1 MKLISRHILRTLV
14 APFVWSLLA
23 LTGLLLLNQLGPLI
37 DKFGGKG
44 LDLSVMGEA
53 LVLAVPALMVLTI
66 PMSVLTATLYAYSQ
80 LAGDLEMIAMYAN
93 GLSVWRMVRPALVGA
108 FVLTVV
114 NFFVFDQLVPI
125 SNSRFSR
132 LRLDVSQKTPTL
144 TFKPQVLNALPPNNP
159 RFFLRASEI
168 DQTTGGLT
176 DVLIYDLTYEARRV
190 IRADS
195 GVMKQSSDQRDLLL
209 TLYEGEIRDYRS
221 VEPGRVERTAFL
233 RDRIRIRD
241 VANQLERS
249 TASGADERSMT
260 SCQLLDRVIEARTE
274 YRDGQ
279 ARREELTQR
288 DLRSLTGLPGVGPAA
303 VRIPVQM
310 EADCGYYR
318 AFGKWIERL
327 LLPTPVQAQ
336 DPVGQD
342 SGAPRTPML
351 PQDSGVRRQLPESSA
366 VAESLRQL
374 QQADS
379 ASRAAQ
385 APPALLPGILDA
397 TEFAPAQDSS
407 AFRFPM
413 NQEPTPPDHGIVAP
427 IVEVSAATMQ
437 AENALAIMRSH
448 AVEYHKKFAIP
459 LASFG
464 FVLIGM
470 ALALKFPRGGIGLV
484 IGGSLLIF
492 MVFYVLLI
500 GGEGLADKGYI
511 PATVAMHGP
520 VVLLTVVGILSVHS
534 ANQEMG
540 STRSVGILDS
550 IRSFF
555 RREST
560 T

>member
-1 MKLISRHILRTLV
+1 MKLISRHILRTLA

-23 LTGLLLLNQLGPLI
+23 LTGLLLLNQLGGLI
-37 DKFGGKG
+37 DRFGGKG

-108 FVLTVV
+108 VMLTVV
-114 NFFVFDQLVPI
+114 NFFVFDQLVPL

-168 DQTTGGLT
+168 DQATGGLT

-195 GVMKQSSDQRDLLL
+195 GVMKQSNDQRDLLL

-249 TASGADERSMT
+249 TVSGADERSMT

-279 ARREELTQR
+279 ARREELTRR
-288 DLRSLTGLPGVGPAA
+288 DLRSLAGLPPVGPSA
-303 VRIPVQM
+303 VRIPVRM

-327 LLPTPVQAQ
+327 LLPAPVQAQ
-336 DPVGQD
+336 DPVRQD
-342 SGAPRTPML
+342 SGAPRKPQL
-351 PQDSGVRRQLPESSA
+351 PQDSGARKPAPDAA

-379 ASRAAQ
+379 AARATQ
-385 APPALLPGILDA
+385 PLPALVPGV
-397 TEFAPAQDSS
+397 QDVNELNPGPDTTG
-407 AFRFPM
+407 FQYPM
-413 NQEPTPPDHGIVAP
+413 TQEPPPPDHGIVAP
-427 IVEVSAATMQ
+427 ISEVSNATSQ

-511 PATVAMHGP
+511 SATVAMHGP
-520 VVLLTVVGILSVHS
+520 VVLLTAVGLLSVRA
-534 ANQEMG
+534 ANREMG
-540 STRSVGILDS
+540 STRSVGIMDS
-550 IRSFF
+550 IRNIF
-555 RREST
+555 RRAST